1 MKTLLVIGMGA
12 GHPDHLTLQAVKAL
26 NRVDV
31 FFLMDKGPSKEQLNA
46 LRRQILAEHVRRG
59 DYRVVESPSP
69 ERDRDMADYPQAVA
83 ELNAAKQAVFERLI
97 AQQLQEGEC
106 GAFLVW
112 GDPSLYDST
121 LRILQAILAA
131 GRVTFEYEVIPGIT
145 SVQALTASHRITLNE
160 IGGRVVITTGRRLAD
175 EALASGDSLVVML
188 DAEHSYQA
196 LDGDDYQIY
205 WGAYLGMPDEVLLSG
220 PLNQVAGAIEKLRPL
235 LRARNGWVMDSYLL
249 RRNRDKR

>member
-1 MKTLLVIGMGA
+1 MKTILVIGMGA
-12 GHPDHLTLQAVKAL
+12 GNPDHLTLQAVKAL
-26 NRVDV
+26 NRADL
-31 FFLMDKGPSKEQLNA
+31 FFLMDKGERKGQLNA
-46 LRRQILAEHVRRG
+46 LRRQMLAEHVTRT
-59 DYRVVESPSP
+59 DYRIVEAHNP
-69 ERDRDMADYPQAVA
+69 ERDRGTADYQQAVQA
-83 ELNAAKQAVFERLI
+83 LNASKQAVFERLI
-97 AQQLQEGEC
+97 ANELHEGEC

-145 SVQALTASHRITLNE
+145 SVQALAASHKVPLNE
-160 IGGRVVITTGRRLAD
+160 IGGRVVITTGRQLAA
-175 EALASGDSLVVML
+175 EAPASGDSLVVML
-188 DAEHSYQA
+188 DAEGSYQA

-220 PLNQVAGAIEKLRPL
+220 PLKQVSGAIEKLRPL